1 MNADKNLIKNAEVY
15 GFLHEPEQPSGDAI
29 ALTHGAGGNCNMQL
43 LVRLAQAFADSG
55 WLVLR
60 YDLPFRRD
68 GKGAPHPSKQGRD
81 RDGVRHAVEELR
93 KRSSGRVVAG
103 GQSYG
108 GRMTAMAAAEHPG
121 MVDGLLLLSYPLH
134 PPGKHEQKRTQFFP
148 ELRTPVLFVSG
159 TSDPFG
165 SPEEL
170 REAIAAIPARKD
182 VLLVEGAG
190 HDLKRGADMAADIFT
205 RLHALVV

>member
-1 MNADKNLIKNAEVY
+1 MEERFESAHVG

-29 ALTHGAGGNCNMQL
+29 ALTHGAGGNCNSTL
-43 LVRLAQAFADSG
+43 LVRLAQSFAEAG
-55 WLVLR
+55 WWVLR
-60 YDLPFRRD
+60 YDLPFRRER
-68 GKGAPHPSKQGRD
+68 KGPPPPSFAARD
-81 RDGVRHAVEELR
+81 QEGVRLAVAELR
-93 KRSSGRVVAG
+93 KCTGGKIVAG

-108 GRMTAMAAAEHPG
+108 GRMTAMAAAEHPQ
-121 MVDGLLLLSYPLH
+121 MADGLLLLSYPLH
-134 PPGKHEQKRTQFFP
+134 PPGKRERMRTQFFP
-148 ELRTPVLFVSG
+148 ELRIPVLFVSG

-170 REAIAAIPARKD
+170 RGAIAAIPAAKD

-190 HDLKRGADMAADIFT
+190 HDLRRGADMAADILT

>member
-1 MNADKNLIKNAEVY
+1 MAELLDTNDVY
-15 GFLHEPEQPSGDAI
+15 GFLHEPEQASGNAL
-29 ALTHGAGGNCNMQL
+29 ALTHGAGGNCTSPL
-43 LVRLAQAFADSG
+43 LVRLAQAFAEAG

-60 YDLPFRRD
+60 YDLPFRRQR
-68 GKGAPHPSKQGRD
+68 KAPSPSFQARD
-81 RDGVRHAVEELR
+81 REGVRHAVAELR
-93 KRSSGRVVAG
+93 KRARGKVVAG

-108 GRMTAMAAAEHPG
+108 GRMTAMAAAG
-121 MVDGLLLLSYPLH
+121 DSGLADGLLLLSYPLH
-134 PPGKHEQKRTQFFP
+134 APGKAEQKRTQFFP

-159 TSDPFG
+159 TKDPFG

-170 REAIAAIPARKD
+170 RESIAAIPASKD

-190 HDLKRGADMAADIFT
+190 HDLKRGADMAADMLT